1 MIYDEITVHK
11 NRISFNVID
20 DKIFHQPIEYDF
32 WGQYDSWENQTFNI
46 FDKFLSKDK
55 DFLDI
60 GAWVGA
66 TSLYSTF
73 LSRKVV
79 CVEPDKVAFSFL
91 ERNMKINNINNHIG
105 INKALSN
112 EKELRISEVNFWGSS
127 MTRVSGSGIGDLVE
141 TISFPDL
148 ISIGDYSLIKMD
160 IEGYE
165 EIIIPSIVDILKKL
179 RIPILISFHEPFFN
193 NKKNTVKNL
202 ISLLSF
208 YKNILNDD
216 FSEIDMNN
224 LPQFSSYIFF

>member
-1 MIYDEITVHK
+1 MIENEIIVNK
-11 NRISFNVID
+11 NNITFNVID
-20 DKIFHQPIEYDF
+20 DKIFHQPIGYDF
-32 WGQYDSWENQTFNI
+32 WKQYDSWENQTFNI
-46 FDKFLSKDK
+46 FDKFLFKDK

-66 TSLYSTF
+66 TSVYASF
-73 LSRKVV
+73 LSKKVI
-79 CVEPDKVAFSFL
+79 CVEPDKIAFSFL
-91 ERNMKINNINNHIG
+91 EKNMSINNIDNHSL

-112 EKELRISEVNFWGSS
+112 QKELRISEVNFWGSS
-127 MTRVSGSGIGDLVE
+127 MTRVSNSGIGDLVE

-148 ISIGDYSLIKMD
+148 ISMGDYSLIKMD

-165 EIIIPSIVDILKKL
+165 EIIIPSIVDVLKNLK
-179 RIPILISFHEPFFN
+179 IPILISFHEPFFN

-208 YKNILNDD
+208 YDNVLNDD
-216 FSEIDMNN
+216 FSKIDMDN